1 MLKEPRV
8 AVAGWS
14 SLQTDRP
21 ATLRGHSI
29 FTKAPSL
36 RLRAFYITR
45 NAMFCELVPDIILF
59 SRHHLR
65 RSLHRRTEIKNER
78 HRSEFQPWHAD
89 DELLTNSMIL
99 AETYVDPFFGDVR
112 NEIPKLR
119 NASRGIL
126 NSSILSPREDLLFW
140 VMTVL
145 ALLFL

>member
-1 MLKEPRV
+1 
-8 AVAGWS
+8 
-14 SLQTDRP
+14 
-21 ATLRGHSI
+21 
-29 FTKAPSL
+29 
-36 RLRAFYITR
+36 
-45 NAMFCELVPDIILF
+45 
-59 SRHHLR
+59 
-65 RSLHRRTEIKNER
+65 
-78 HRSEFQPWHAD
+78 
-89 DELLTNSMIL
+89 MIL